1 MRIKDKKTLSEV
13 ISNLIY
19 ISDTLDNTH
28 YRREDRN
35 SVTKINEAQKHLSR
49 CIESLKSG
57 KRVLDIS
64 TYNAQ
69 REQQR
74 LDDEEQTNRGDN

>member
-1 MRIKDKKTLSEV
+1 MKTKDKKTLSEV

-19 ISDTLDNTH
+19 ISNMLENTR

-35 SVTKINEAQKHLSR
+35 SVTHINEAQKHLSR
-49 CIESLKSG
+49 CIESLKLG
-57 KRVLDIS
+57 KRALDIS
-64 TYNAQ
+64 TYNEQ

-74 LDDEEQTNRGDN
+74 LDNEEQTNRGDN